1 MKSEPLSNSAVTAYC
16 FVLDK
21 SLNLSEAQLHHVK
34 TQERTL
40 PLSTL
45 GVAWGCWDTKYGKT
59 LICFPSEMSEITQ
72 RLLPG
77 AANELMLSNKKKP
90 SSQMLKITLKKCGV
104 GRLWHLQ
111 TLFLHSHLNIKYLFM
126 SVFLS
131 STFILKTRLDLLTC
145 GKNHQLLTS
154 LTSAVPSVLRGMEAG
169 KRGLQKVMYFYEFLL

>member
-1 MKSEPLSNSAVTAYC
+1 M
-16 FVLDK
+16 
-21 SLNLSEAQLHHVK
+21 HHVK

-40 PLSTL
+40 PPVYLR
-45 GVAWGCWDTKYGKT
+45 VAWGCWDTKYGKT

-90 SSQMLKITLKKCGV
+90 SSHLK
-104 GRLWHLQ
+104 
-111 TLFLHSHLNIKYLFM
+111 SHPEEMWSGEALASADPISSQSTNIKYLFM

-131 STFILKTRLDLLTC
+131 STFILKTKLDLLTC

-169 KRGLQKVMYFYEFLL
+169 KGSCKKSCISVSFALILCCCIIPTSFQTL